1 MDPAASLYAK
11 AMKRMKLHMAHAAI
25 VVCRL
30 LPGAFHRNAAD
41 FGQSMEF
48 SLWITRVFGRE
59 GASVPTR
66 DRLWKR
72 MIACFAPDSKVVG
85 FEYGVAYGHATR
97 WWLAYCPC
105 ITKWY
110 GFDTFTGLPEAWRHF
125 PEGAFSAD
133 GNPPNIVDSRIEWV
147 VGRVEDTCSGDRI
160 SASESDAEHKIQRV
174 FILDLDLY
182 KPMQYVLSV
191 IFPRLRE
198 GDILYFDEAAD
209 WDERRALLEVMEH
222 KSVSLKLIGATPM
235 AIALQVVAEQK
246 ES

>member
-1 MDPAASLYAK
+1 MDPAASRASK
-11 AMKRMKLHMAHAAI
+11 AIKRMKLHMAHTFI
-25 VVCRL
+25 MGCRL
-30 LPGAFHRNAAD
+30 LPGAFHKNAAEL
-41 FGQSMEF
+41 GQSLEF
-48 SLWITRVFGRE
+48 SLWIKRVFGA

-72 MIACFAPDSKVVG
+72 MIEGFDPDAKVVG

-97 WWLAYCPC
+97 WWLAHCPNLK
-105 ITKWY
+105 TWY

-125 PEGAFSAD
+125 PAGAFNAD
-133 GNPPNIVDSRIEWV
+133 GKHPDIADSRVEWV
-147 VGRVEDTCSGDRI
+147 VGRVEDTCSGDRV
-160 SASESDAEHKIQRV
+160 SASESDSEHNIQRV

-182 KPMQYVLSV
+182 KPMQYVLNV

-209 WDERRALLEVMEH
+209 WDERRALLEAMESR
-222 KSVSLKLIGATPM
+222 SVSLKLIGATPM
-235 AIALQVVAEQK
+235 AIALQVAAEQK